1 VFRGL
6 RKKRSSAA
14 PPEGSRQALD
24 ALLLTAGLTDRARQS
39 LLASAPGGRGEGAPL
54 AEALA
59 GFEECLQAARRSLD
73 GWPPSLAGSERQAIA
88 DAIEE
93 ALRRAEALRLDASP
107 GGYEELY
114 ALLGDAMDPLD
125 AMDEVAERLRHG
137 SS

>member
-1 VFRGL
+1 MDMA
-6 RKKRSSAA
+6 KR
-14 PPEGSRQALD
+14 
-24 ALLLTAGLTDRARQS
+24 S
-39 LLASAPGGRGEGAPL
+39 LLAAAPGGRGEGAPL

-59 GFEECLQAARRSLD
+59 GFEEHLLAARRSLD
-73 GWPPSLAGSERQAIA
+73 GWPPSLAGSERQTTA

-93 ALRRAEALRLDASP
+93 SLRRAEALRLNASP

-114 ALLGDAMDPLD
+114 ALLGDALDPLD